1 MRKSFLYKAD
11 PRLKLI
17 IMLIYTAAFFCPISA
32 LRYGLLLVP
41 VVAAGFIT
49 CGFKPFL
56 SVFKL
61 ILPLL
66 ILTALVTPFF
76 SGIHETVRI
85 ILRFIGITALFFLY
99 FKTTDSDQF
108 IQTLRF
114 FGMPYRIALIIS
126 ISISYIPL
134 LLDTYHDADS
144 AHKLRYTESC
154 PSVSR
159 WNFIARFRA
168 ILPVLASV
176 LIQAVKNIPT
186 LAMALEIR
194 GVGKA
199 KPTVFRPIQCETP
212 LYKQFLLYFIPIIAI
227 ILILVIYAA

>member
-1 MRKSFLYKAD
+1 MRKSFLYKSD

-32 LRYGLLLVP
+32 FRYGLLLVP

-66 ILTALVTPFF
+66 VLTALVTPFF

-134 LLDTYHDADS
+134 LLDTYHDADA
-144 AHKLRYTESC
+144 AHKLRYTENC

-199 KPTVFRPIQCETP
+199 KPTVFRPIQCGTP

>member
-1 MRKSFLYKAD
+1 MRKSFLYKSD

-32 LRYGLLLVP
+32 FRYGLLLVP

-66 ILTALVTPFF
+66 VLTALVTPFF

>member
-66 ILTALVTPFF
+66 ILTVLVTPFF

-154 PSVSR
+154 PAINR

>member
-1 MRKSFLYKAD
+1 MRKSFLYKID

-17 IMLIYTAAFFCPISA
+17 LMLFYTVAFFCPVSI
-32 LRYGLLLVP
+32 LRYALLLVP

-49 CGFKPFL
+49 CGWKQFL

-99 FKTTDSDQF
+99 FKTTDSDEF

-114 FGMPYRIALIIS
+114 FGMPYRLALIIS
-126 ISISYIPL
+126 ISVSYIPL
-134 LLDTYHDADS
+134 LLDTYRDTED

-154 PSVSR
+154 PALSR

-168 ILPVLASV
+168 MLPVLASV

-212 LYKQFLLYFIPIIAI
+212 LYKQLMLYFIPIIVI

>member
-199 KPTVFRPIQCETP
+199 KPTVFQPIQCETP

>member
-17 IMLIYTAAFFCPISA
+17 LMLIYTIAFFCPVSA
-32 LRYGLLLVP
+32 LRYGLLLAP
-41 VVAAGFIT
+41 ILAAGFIT
-49 CGFKPFL
+49 CGWKSFL

-66 ILTALVTPFF
+66 VLTAALTPFF
-76 SGIHETVRI
+76 SGIYETIRI
-85 ILRFIGITALFFLY
+85 IIRFIGITALFFLY
-99 FKTTDSDQF
+99 FKTTEQDEF
-108 IQTLRF
+108 IQALRF
-114 FGMPYRIALIIS
+114 FGMPYRFALVIS
-126 ISISYIPL
+126 ISTSYIPL
-134 LLDTYHDADS
+134 LLDTYHDAAS
-144 AHKLRYTESC
+144 AHKLRYTENC
-154 PSVSR
+154 PAVSR

-176 LIQAVKNIPT
+176 LIQAIKNIPT
-186 LAMALEIR
+186 LAMVLEIR

-212 LYKQFLLYFIPIIAI
+212 LYKQFLLYFLPITVI

>member
-1 MRKSFLYKAD
+1 MRKAFLYKID

-17 IMLIYTAAFFCPISA
+17 LMLLYTVAFFWPVS
-32 LRYGLLLVP
+32 LTRYALLLVP

-49 CGFKPFL
+49 CGWKQFL

-66 ILTALVTPFF
+66 ILTAILTPFF
-76 SGIHETVRI
+76 SGIQETGRI

-99 FKTTDSDQF
+99 FKTTDSDEF

-114 FGMPYRIALIIS
+114 FGMPYRLALVIS
-126 ISISYIPL
+126 ISTSYIPL
-134 LLDTYHDADS
+134 LLDTYRDAEA

-154 PSVSR
+154 PRVSR

-176 LIQAVKNIPT
+176 LIQAVKNIPI

-194 GVGKA
+194 GVGKT

-212 LYKQFLLYFIPIIAI
+212 LYKQLLLYFLPVTVIIF
-227 ILILVIYAA
+227 ILVIYAA

>member
-1 MRKSFLYKAD
+1 MKKSFLYQAD

-17 IMLIYTAAFFCPISA
+17 LMLLYTAAFFCPVSA
-32 LRYGLLLVP
+32 LRYGLLLIP
-41 VVAAGFIT
+41 VMASGFIT
-49 CGFKPFL
+49 CGWKPFL

-61 ILPLL
+61 ILPILV
-66 ILTALVTPFF
+66 LTAAVTPFF
-76 SGIHETVRI
+76 SGLQETVRI

-99 FKTTDSDQF
+99 FKTTDPDEF

-114 FGMPYRIALIIS
+114 FGMPYRIALVIS

-134 LLDTYHDADS
+134 LLDTYHDAEA

-154 PSVSR
+154 PSLNR

-168 ILPVLASV
+168 MLPVLASV

-199 KPTVFRPIQCETP
+199 KPT
-212 LYKQFLLYFIPIIAI
+212 
-227 ILILVIYAA
+227 

>member
-1 MRKSFLYKAD
+1 MRKSFLYQAD

-17 IMLIYTAAFFCPISA
+17 LMLIYTAAFFCPISA
-32 LRYGLLLVP
+32 IRYGLLLVP

-49 CGFKPFL
+49 CGWKSFL

-66 ILTALVTPFF
+66 ILTASVTPFF

-99 FKTTDSDQF
+99 FKTTDPDEF

-114 FGMPYRIALIIS
+114 FGMPYRLALVIS
-126 ISISYIPL
+126 ISTSYIPL
-134 LLDTYHDADS
+134 LLDTYHDAEA

-154 PSVSR
+154 PAVSR
-159 WNFIARFRA
+159 WNFIARFRS

-176 LIQAVKNIPT
+176 LIQAIKNIPI

-199 KPTVFRPIQCETP
+199 KPTVFRPIQCKTP
-212 LYKQFLLYFIPIIAI
+212 LYKQFLLYFIPIVVI
-227 ILILVIYAA
+227 ILILVTYAA

>member
-1 MRKSFLYKAD
+1 MRKSFLYQAD
-11 PRLKLI
+11 PSLKLI
-17 IMLIYTAAFFCPISA
+17 LMIIYTVAFFCPLPLI
-32 LRYGLLLVP
+32 RYVLLLIP
-41 VVAAGFIT
+41 VLATGFIT
-49 CGFKPFL
+49 CGWRQFL

-66 ILTALVTPFF
+66 ILTAILTPLF
-76 SGIHETVRI
+76 SGIEETGRI

-99 FKTTDSDQF
+99 FKTTDPDEF

-114 FGMPYRIALIIS
+114 FGMPYRLALIIS
-126 ISISYIPL
+126 ISTSYIPL
-134 LLDTYHDADS
+134 LLDTYHDAED
-144 AHKLRYTESC
+144 AHKLRYTENC
-154 PSVSR
+154 PKISR
-159 WNFIARFRA
+159 WNFIARFRS

-199 KPTVFRPIQCETP
+199 KPTVFRPIQLKKP
-212 LYKQFLLYFIPIIAI
+212 LYIQLLLYFIPITVI
-227 ILILVIYAA
+227 IVMLVIYAA

>member
-41 VVAAGFIT
+41 VVTAGFIT

-154 PSVSR
+154 PAINR
-159 WNFIARFRA
+159 WNFIARFHA

>member
-1 MRKSFLYKAD
+1 MRKSFLYIAD

-32 LRYGLLLVP
+32 FRYGLLLVP

-66 ILTALVTPFF
+66 VLTALVTPFF

-154 PSVSR
+154 PAINR

-194 GVGKA
+194 GGGKA

-212 LYKQFLLYFIPIIAI
+212 LYKQFLLYFIPSIAI

>member
-41 VVAAGFIT
+41 VVTAGFIT
-49 CGFKPFL
+49 CGWKPFI

-134 LLDTYHDADS
+134 LLDTYHDADA

-154 PSVSR
+154 PVENR

>member
-66 ILTALVTPFF
+66 ILTVLVTPFF

-154 PSVSR
+154 PAINR
-159 WNFIARFRA
+159 WNFIARFHA

>member
-1 MRKSFLYKAD
+1 MKKSFLYQAD

-17 IMLIYTAAFFCPISA
+17 LMLLYTAAFFCPVSA
-32 LRYGLLLVP
+32 LRYGLLLIP
-41 VVAAGFIT
+41 VVASGFIT
-49 CGFKPFL
+49 CGWKPFL

-61 ILPLL
+61 ILPIL
-66 ILTALVTPFF
+66 ILTAAVTPFF
-76 SGIHETVRI
+76 SGLQETVRI

-99 FKTTDSDQF
+99 FKTTDSDEF

-114 FGMPYRIALIIS
+114 FGMPYRIALVIS

-134 LLDTYHDADS
+134 LLDTYHDAEA

-154 PSVSR
+154 PTLNR
-159 WNFIARFRA
+159 WNFIVRFRA
-168 ILPVLASV
+168 MLPVLASV

-199 KPTVFRPIQCETP
+199 KPTVFRPISLKKP
-212 LYKQFLLYFIPIIAI
+212 LHIQLLLYFIPITAI
-227 ILILVIYAA
+227 ILMLVIYAA

>member
-41 VVAAGFIT
+41 VVTAGFIT
-49 CGFKPFL
+49 CGWKPFL

-134 LLDTYHDADS
+134 LLDTYHDADA
-144 AHKLRYTESC
+144 AHKLRYTENC

>member
-1 MRKSFLYKAD
+1 MRKSFLYQAD

-17 IMLIYTAAFFCPISA
+17 LMLFYTAAFFCPISA
-32 LRYGLLLVP
+32 IRYVLLLVP
-41 VVAAGFIT
+41 VVTAGFIT
-49 CGFKPFL
+49 CGWKPFL

-66 ILTALVTPFF
+66 ILTAVVTPFF
-76 SGIHETVRI
+76 SGLHETVRI

-99 FKTTDSDQF
+99 FKTTDPDEF

-114 FGMPYRIALIIS
+114 FGMPYRLALIIS
-126 ISISYIPL
+126 ISTSYIPL
-134 LLDTYHDADS
+134 LLDTYHDAEA
-144 AHKLRYTESC
+144 AHRLRYTENC
-154 PSVSR
+154 PEVNR
-159 WNFIARFRA
+159 WNFIARFHA

-199 KPTVFRPIQCETP
+199 KPTVFRPLHLKKPLHIQ
-212 LYKQFLLYFIPIIAI
+212 LLLYFLPITVI

>member
-1 MRKSFLYKAD
+1 MRKTFLYKAD

-32 LRYGLLLVP
+32 FRYGLLLVP

-49 CGFKPFL
+49 CGWKPFL

-66 ILTALVTPFF
+66 ILPARVTPFF

-134 LLDTYHDADS
+134 LLDTYHDADA

-154 PSVSR
+154 PAINR
-159 WNFIARFRA
+159 WNIIARFRA

>member
-1 MRKSFLYKAD
+1 MKKGFLYQAD

-17 IMLIYTAAFFCPISA
+17 LMLFYTAAFFCPVSPA
-32 LRYGLLLVP
+32 RYGLLLIP
-41 VVAAGFIT
+41 VMAAGFVT
-49 CGFKPFL
+49 CGWKQFL
-56 SVFKL
+56 QVFKL

-66 ILTALVTPFF
+66 ILTAILTPLF
-76 SGIHETVRI
+76 SGLHETGRI
-85 ILRFIGITALFFLY
+85 MLRFIGITALFFLY
-99 FKTTDSDQF
+99 FKTTDSDEF

-114 FGMPYRIALIIS
+114 FGIPYRMALVIS

-134 LLDTYHDADS
+134 LLDTYHNTEA
-144 AHKLRYTESC
+144 AHKLRYTENC
-154 PSVSR
+154 PLVSR

-176 LIQAVKNIPT
+176 LIQAVKNIPI

-199 KPTVFRPIQCETP
+199 KPTVFRPIQCRIP
-212 LYKQFLLYFIPIIAI
+212 LYKQLLLYFLPITVI
-227 ILILVIYAA
+227 IIIMVIYAA

>member
-1 MRKSFLYKAD
+1 MRKSFLYQAD

-17 IMLIYTAAFFCPISA
+17 LMIIYTVAFFCPLPLI
-32 LRYGLLLVP
+32 RYVLLLIP
-41 VVAAGFIT
+41 VLAAGFFT
-49 CGFKPFL
+49 CGWRQFL

-66 ILTALVTPFF
+66 ILTAILTPLF
-76 SGIHETVRI
+76 SGIEETGRI

-99 FKTTDSDQF
+99 FKTTDPDEF

-114 FGMPYRIALIIS
+114 FGMPYRLALIIS
-126 ISISYIPL
+126 ISTSYIPL
-134 LLDTYHDADS
+134 LLDTYHDAED

-154 PSVSR
+154 PQINR

-168 ILPVLASV
+168 VLPVLASV

-199 KPTVFRPIQCETP
+199 KPTVFRPIQLKKP
-212 LYKQFLLYFIPIIAI
+212 LYIQLLLYFIPITVI
-227 ILILVIYAA
+227 IVMLVIYAA

>member
-1 MRKSFLYKAD
+1 MRKSFLYKSD

-32 LRYGLLLVP
+32 FRYGLLLVP

-66 ILTALVTPFF
+66 VLTALVTPFF

-154 PSVSR
+154 PAVNR

>member
-66 ILTALVTPFF
+66 ILTVLVTPFF

-212 LYKQFLLYFIPIIAI
+212 LYKQFLLYFIPITVI

>member
-154 PSVSR
+154 PAINR

>member
-1 MRKSFLYKAD
+1 MRKSFLYKSD

-32 LRYGLLLVP
+32 FRYGLLLVP

-66 ILTALVTPFF
+66 VLTALVTPFF

-144 AHKLRYTESC
+144 AHKLRYTENC

>member
-1 MRKSFLYKAD
+1 MRKSFLYQAD

-17 IMLIYTAAFFCPISA
+17 LMLIYTAAFFCPVSA
-32 LRYGLLLVP
+32 VRYGLLLVP
-41 VVAAGFIT
+41 VVLAGFIT

-66 ILTALVTPFF
+66 VLTALVTPFF

-154 PSVSR
+154 PAVNR

-227 ILILVIYAA
+227 SIILVIYAA

>member
-41 VVAAGFIT
+41 VVTAGFIT

-154 PSVSR
+154 PAINR